1 MKKVSLVFL
10 LILVTFVILSNNIY
24 ASSELAETKFI
35 VMETKRFFES
45 KIIDDDEVVN
55 EVSEDYATKKI
66 KADTN
71 ITKLKEAYSKYKVKK
86 IDKEEVIE
94 DIKTTITAINELD
107 DGGGG
112 SGGSYKSLIVNY
124 NLTASTTEVEIDQI
138 YHEIIAYSRFH
149 DGYIS
154 NVITKI
160 EYNPNSNSDF
170 LLRSTYTTYSSVRTP
185 YRDYMALGYPDY
197 LMPVESTIKW
207 TKLVEFNSELDSFT
221 RSETGDK
228 FNTAHGDNFDISD
241 NGIIWNVKP
250 YSSYFAYI
258 YPVDQIPQYDNEGNY
273 LSSIGITKS
282 IYELEVRL
290 VTVRVIDVF
299 DDFNMTLWS
308 DYQHIIDKITITFN
322 LNLRAYIGVSS
333 NIGFLGVTASMTL
346 APDKSRR
353 SAIQLIHV

>member
-1 MKKVSLVFL
+1 
-10 LILVTFVILSNNIY
+10 
-24 ASSELAETKFI
+24 
-35 VMETKRFFES
+35 
-45 KIIDDDEVVN
+45 
-55 EVSEDYATKKI
+55 
-66 KADTN
+66 
-71 ITKLKEAYSKYKVKK
+71 
-86 IDKEEVIE
+86 
-94 DIKTTITAINELD
+94 
-107 DGGGG
+107 
-112 SGGSYKSLIVNY
+112 
-124 NLTASTTEVEIDQI
+124 
-138 YHEIIAYSRFH
+138 
-149 DGYIS
+149 
-154 NVITKI
+154 
-160 EYNPNSNSDF
+160 
-170 LLRSTYTTYSSVRTP
+170 
-185 YRDYMALGYPDY
+185 MALGYPDY